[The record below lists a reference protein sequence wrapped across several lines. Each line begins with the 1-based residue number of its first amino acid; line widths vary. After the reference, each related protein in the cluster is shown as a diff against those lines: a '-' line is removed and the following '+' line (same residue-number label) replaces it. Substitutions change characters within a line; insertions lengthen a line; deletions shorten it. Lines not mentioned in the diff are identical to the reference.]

1 NDIGG
6 FNFDIANLEKT
17 ANEIESLRN
26 SPDSPIA
33 NDIQQTFLD
42 DLLESYR
49 QMETRFARKL
59 YKFYKAFEFQSLWNL
74 DSKMAQY
81 QQLASSAAEG
91 TGRLRAVLELTKAL
105 QDINDIESKARTRC
119 LHQVSPHHR
128 YTQMFFDELHKGQT
142 RFTIKVADTS
152 GTSYNI
158 RLLKMYVELYGDDSQ
173 GEGFPAKVYL
183 NLRHMAA
190 SYFRDESDTVKEY
203 RQPLGST
210 RKFQYNRFAITD
222 ENKCNEEKKK
232 GNGASLFCMDK
243 GDSRFQPMCCHYLSD
258 LPCDADI
265 QLGAQECQSPYQLT
279 KTLACDSSTVTD
291 QNCKDFD
298 RTKFTKM
305 NVWVTYLYWS
315 GAYPTGPDDARCNKL
330 QSPSSKSKVR

>member
-1 NDIGG
+1 MKANLEMNKEALAADLVCMLDERSLPRDKAQLEQQIANFFIVGATRIDLIAKIVDLDNDIGG
-6 FNFDIANLEKT
+6 FNFDIDNLEKT
-17 ANEIESLRN
+17 ANEIESLRS

-33 NDIQQTFLD
+33 NDIQQSFLD

-81 QQLASSAAEG
+81 QQVASSAAEG
-91 TGRLRAVLELTKAL
+91 TGRLQGVLELTKAL

-119 LHQVSPHHR
+119 FTKFHH
-128 YTQMFFDELHKGQT
+128 TTDTHKWSFDSVKDGVFFDELHEGQT
-142 RFTIKVADTS
+142 RFTIKIADTS

-190 SYFRDESDTVKEY
+190 SYFRDESDTVKEF

-222 ENKCNEEKKK
+222 ETKCKEELKK
-232 GNGASLFCMDK
+232 GNGECPCWSLC
-243 GDSRFQPMCCHYLSD
+243 YVV
-258 LPCDADI
+258 
-265 QLGAQECQSPYQLT
+265 Y
-279 KTLACDSSTVTD
+279 STV
-291 QNCKDFD
+291 
-298 RTKFTKM
+298 
-305 NVWVTYLYWS
+305 
-315 GAYPTGPDDARCNKL
+315 
-330 QSPSSKSKVR
+330 